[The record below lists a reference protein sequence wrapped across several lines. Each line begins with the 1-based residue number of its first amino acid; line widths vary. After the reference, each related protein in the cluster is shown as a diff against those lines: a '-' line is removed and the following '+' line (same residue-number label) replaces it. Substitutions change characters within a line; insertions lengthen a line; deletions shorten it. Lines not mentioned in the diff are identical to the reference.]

1 MSKEKNEEKEKTKK
15 VEGNKVAEVKKKIFR
30 DNALSLR
37 IARVPIETKKQFID
51 LADKEFCGDYGMA
64 LKWLMMDR
72 WDKLLGLELRIAK
85 LESAKSGKAV
95 IVRTMLNGRE
105 IEVKSRE

>member
-1 MSKEKNEEKEKTKK
+1 MSESKA
-15 VEGNKVAEVKKKIFR
+15 VDEVKKKVFR

-37 IARVPIETKKQFID
+37 IARVPPETKKAFMD

-72 WDKLLGLELRIAK
+72 WDRLLGLELRVAK
-85 LESAKSGKAV
+85 LETASTGKP
-95 IVRTMLNGRE
+95 IKIKTMLNGRE
-105 IEVKSRE
+105 LEVKRNEQQ